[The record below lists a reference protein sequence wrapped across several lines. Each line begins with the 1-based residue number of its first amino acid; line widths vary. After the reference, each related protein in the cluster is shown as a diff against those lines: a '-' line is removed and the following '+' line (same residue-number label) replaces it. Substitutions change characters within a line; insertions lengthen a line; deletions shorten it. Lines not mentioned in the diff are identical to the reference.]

1 MNQLSL
7 QTGAFTDQSADAI
20 AQRISQA
27 SLGTT
32 GKIFYCDAVNGDD
45 ESTGTAPQELSPGV
59 GPVATLAAGYAL
71 LTEGANDVLVL
82 IGNGLS
88 SGSARISANFTW
100 SKNAAH
106 LVGICSPSLISQ
118 RARIA
123 PPTGVATAFANFFT
137 VSGSGCFFSNF
148 ELFQGF
154 ATGVAAE
161 ICLTVTGSRNV
172 FSNVQVA
179 GMGDTSASAGAASTT
194 SRNLKI
200 SGGENLFV
208 DCVIGLDTIARSVAN
223 ASIEFAGGAARN
235 IFRRCL
241 LISQATI
248 ATAIGIYTAG
258 AAAIDRFTLFDDCA
272 FINAVNSGGTAM
284 NALIQ
289 IAASSGG
296 MIVLKNCM
304 CVGIT
309 KTVDATSA
317 TQAWVYGPAANNA
330 AYISDAPGS

>member
-1 MNQLSL
+1 MNSLSL
-7 QTGAFTDQSADAI
+7 QTGAFTDQTADAI

-27 SLGTT
+27 GLGTT
-32 GKIFYCDAVNGDD
+32 GNIFYCDPVNGND
-45 ESTGTAPQELSPGV
+45 ESTGSAPQELSPGV
-59 GPVATLAAGYAL
+59 GPVESLAAGYAL
-71 LTEGANDVLVL
+71 LAEGHNDVLVL

-88 SGSARISANFTW
+88 TGSARITANFVW

-106 LVGICSPSLISQ
+106 LVGICSPSLLSQ

-123 PPTGVATAFANFFT
+123 PPVAGTAFANFFT
-137 VSGSGCFFSNF
+137 VSGSGCFFSNL

-161 ICLTVTGSRNV
+161 ICLTVTGERNV
-172 FSNVQVA
+172 FSNVQIA

-241 LISQATI
+241 LIAQATA
-248 ATAIGIYTAG
+248 ATVIGIYTAG

-304 CVGIT
+304 LVGIT
-309 KTVDATSA
+309 KAVDATSA
-317 TQAWVYGPAANNA
+317 TQAWVYGPAANSA